1 MKRIRNVVAAVI
13 TVVFG
18 LSIAFNGNTAYARKG
33 IAIPTPVVSGLG
45 SSYMTGG
52 KINLKLTATGTTKLV
67 QYKAVLTNNTT
78 KKSIDLLKGYTPKY
92 YNPKAG
98 FPLSFS
104 VSEGGRYSLSIS
116 AKPGG
121 YKTSYSKTITK
132 TFTAISN
139 SDVIQSIAPISE
151 KVNIGEK
158 YELPSS
164 VEAVMKD
171 GSIKFV
177 DVKWD
182 NTDVKTDAIGVKTY
196 YGSVLGY
203 KNSVMLTI
211 NVVDE
216 KIVSI
221 DDINASVDEGGQYR
235 LPEKITAKLNNGT
248 TEVNVKWNTTEV
260 DTSKPGTYKFKGMVS
275 GYNGEVNLTLV
286 VNTVGLKVVGVN
298 NSNLREMT
306 VMFNKK
312 IDKSTIKDGNI
323 KAFKGTAQIPVSA
336 ALSADGKGVVLSIT
350 TSNSSFE
357 NQGDYTLIVEN
368 IRDLNGGIVEK
379 YNSKVT
385 VKDVEIPKVNNVVIT
400 GPKTIDIEFS
410 EPIKFTSTGKIE
422 LKNKNNRISVSN
434 SFSGY
439 DTNVI
444 RVTTLGPMT
453 VTAMY
458 NLTISGFKDYAGY
471 ENILKTHDFQY
482 YDDKTPIKA
491 ELKYADEK
499 SVMVEFNKEVKGIT
513 KEHFYNNVPG
523 HTAVGVYKDS
533 AMTKPLSAVET
544 VKSVWVKFYDN
555 GTSKGY
561 PFTDVEQKLVING
574 KVSNNNKLVDNWG
587 NLFGSQTIPVKVE
600 VDRRAPSIISIESDS
615 EATIA
620 VEFDEDVKFT
630 KTNVEIVD
638 GKGNKVNSF
647 SVSQISGTKYRINL
661 GKNYANNTLVLSI
674 KNVEDKSIN
683 SNKMNNVVK
692 TVEVKDMTA
701 PNVEKV
707 IKKLVAGLDESLYI
721 YFSEEIDSAKIGY
734 TGFFLQSPTTYIM
747 TKLAGKPEFTDK
759 GSIIKIPVTPEERN
773 NINSG
778 YSLFISNVYDKSGNI
793 LQGQVIPY
801 ANILN
806 YNAAENKPSIEKIEA
821 VDYETLVIT
830 FNQYLLR
837 VDEAAFLIN
846 NTYPAT
852 MDITINDDGNTVVT
866 LKVQSGREDI
876 SSTAILSI
884 RTDSNRRIENE
895 FGLGFD
901 GGYYTST
908 TNPKIEDKVPPQV
921 KVVSG
926 EPQIKTIANSVGYV
940 DAIVIEYTE
949 NIDMTRLSA
958 LSYSVPGRT
967 IARVYTNNY
976 PQKGSSTL
984 GRYVIIELKY
994 ESSNTSG
1001 NISVRQVLDIYDMS
1015 ENKLLPDGSDYTSI
1029 DKTAP
1034 TVIQKLT
1041 SQILKG
1047 QTKTIKFSEDLNS
1060 SSRAVVEEAI
1070 VQAARERGSLI
1081 FNWDDNGVLS
1091 ITNTSITEATN
1102 FNLSYPVRVTIVDN
1116 FDNIAYNVVI
1126 IGY

>member
-18 LSIAFNGNTAYARKG
+18 LSIAFSGNTAYARKG
-33 IAIPTPVVSGLG
+33 IAVPTPVVSGLG
-45 SSYMTGG
+45 SSYMTGS

-139 SDVIQSIAPISE
+139 SDVIQSIAPVSE

-164 VEAVMKD
+164 IEAVMKD
-171 GSIKFV
+171 GSTKSV

-203 KNSVMLTI
+203 KGSVMLTL

-248 TEVNVKWNTTEV
+248 TEVNVKWSTTEL
-260 DTSKPGTYKFKGMVS
+260 DTSKPGTYKFKGVVS
-275 GYNGEVNLTLV
+275 GYNGEINLTLV
-286 VNTVGLKVVGVN
+286 VNAVSLKVVGVN
-298 NSNLREMT
+298 NSNLREIT

-312 IDKSTIKDGNI
+312 LDKSTIRDGKI
-323 KAFKGTAQIPVSA
+323 KVFKGTAQIPVSA
-336 ALSADGKGVVLSIT
+336 KLSTDEKGVVLSIT

-357 NQGDYTLIVEN
+357 NQREYTLDIEN

-385 VKDVEIPKVNNVVIT
+385 VKDVEIPKVSNVYIT

-410 EPIKFTSTGKIE
+410 EPIKLTGTGKIE
-422 LKNKNNRISVSN
+422 LKNKNNRISISN

-444 RVTTLGPMT
+444 RVTALGPMT

-458 NLTISGFKDYAGY
+458 NLTISGFKDYAGH
-471 ENILKTHDFQY
+471 ENILKTHEFQY
-482 YDDKTPIKA
+482 YDDKTPISA

-499 SVMVEFNKEVKGIT
+499 SVMLEFNKEVKGIT

-533 AMTKPLSAVET
+533 ALTKSLSSLET
-544 VKSVWVKFYDN
+544 VKSVWVKFYDT
-555 GTSKGY
+555 GSSKGY
-561 PFTDVEQKLVING
+561 PFTDVEQRLVING

-600 VDRRAPSIISIESDS
+600 VDRRAPSIISMESDS
-615 EATIA
+615 ESSIA
-620 VEFDEDVKFT
+620 VEFDEDVKFI

-638 GKGNKVNSF
+638 GKGDKINNF

-661 GKNYANNTLVLSI
+661 GKNYANNTLTLSI
-674 KNVEDKSIN
+674 KDVEDRSIN
-683 SNKMNNVVK
+683 SNKINKVLR
-692 TVEVKDMTA
+692 TVEVKDRTA

-707 IKKLVAGLDESLYI
+707 IKKLVADSDESLYI
-721 YFSEEIDSAKIGY
+721 YFSEEIDSSRIGY
-734 TGFFLQSPTTYIM
+734 TGFFLQSPKTYIM

-759 GSIIKIPVTPEERN
+759 GNIVKIPVTYEEKN

-778 YSLFISNVYDKSGNI
+778 YSLFVSNAYDKSGNV

-801 ANILN
+801 TNILN

-821 VDYETLVIT
+821 VDSETLVVT
-830 FNQYLLR
+830 FNQYLLV
-837 VDEAAFLIN
+837 VDESAFLIN
-846 NTYPAT
+846 NAYPAG
-852 MDITINDDGNTVVT
+852 MDITTNDEGNTVVT
-866 LKVQSGREDI
+866 LKVQEGREDLS
-876 SSTAILSI
+876 SSTILSI
-884 RTDSNRRIENE
+884 KTSSNKRIENE
-895 FGLGFD
+895 FGLNFD
-901 GGYYTST
+901 GGYYTSST
-908 TNPKIEDKVPPQV
+908 KPKIEDKVAPQV
-921 KVVSG
+921 KVVSD
-926 EPQIKTIANSVGYV
+926 EPQVKTIANSTGYV

-1015 ENKLLPDGSDYTSI
+1015 GNKLLPDGSDYTSI

-1047 QTKTIKFSEDLNS
+1047 DTRTIKFSEDLNP
-1060 SSRAVVEEAI
+1060 SSRAAVEEAI
-1070 VQAARERGSLI
+1070 VQASREKGNLV
-1081 FNWDDNGVLS
+1081 FNWNDSGVLS
-1091 ITNTSITEATN
+1091 ITNTSINETTN
-1102 FNLSYPVRVTIVDN
+1102 FNLSYPVRVTIMDN
-1116 FDNIAYNVVI
+1116 YDNITYNALI
-1126 IGY
+1126 IGW